1 MAYYKYDDLG
11 NLYELTNLHGLTADR
26 IVLKGVRHG
35 QPTSETNPELWD
47 EVIFGKNALT
57 RELAQTAFGLAD
69 FERQMDNA
77 RRHEKELRGRVERMD
92 DSQLT
97 WAAARADQIKAAG
110 ILGVIIALLVIAI
123 LVVILVWLL
132 DRRVDV
138 RIKKDND

>member
-1 MAYYKYDDLG
+1 M
-11 NLYELTNLHGLTADR
+11 T
-26 IVLKGVRHG
+26 LKRFAAPALAFALAACFTWVEGIRPPVAFALPSESVTTF
-35 QPTSETNPELWD
+35 QPTAQRQAQIEKVLGILSRPD
-47 EVIFGKNALT
+47 ARIQM
-57 RELAQTAFGLAD
+57 RLAGIP
-69 FERQMDNA
+69 
-77 RRHEKELRGRVERMD
+77 EKELRGRVERMD